1 MEFRRCYN
9 CMRELDAPGAVCPHC
24 GFDNTGGLNTQPGHM
39 LKCGTI
45 LNGRYVVGRSLGQ
58 GGFGITYIGYDLRLD
73 IPVCIK
79 EYYPEGAAMRP
90 SNQSGMIFWASSENA
105 QRLRDGRQSFVKE
118 AQKADKLRD
127 LKNVVSVWAVFYEN
141 ETAYIAMDY
150 IEGETLGDR
159 LVRTQ
164 RLMSEKECAMLMAPV
179 MQDLEQAH
187 ARGIIHRDIKPDNL
201 MYTPENK
208 LVLLDMGAAKDLV
221 TSAQHTSG
229 TTSVRA
235 VSQGFSPLEQ
245 YRAKGMV
252 RPWTDV
258 YAMCATIY
266 YCTTGRVLPT
276 PMDRISG
283 EKVDYS
289 GLTAPVAA
297 VLEKGLAVRP
307 ENRCRSM
314 QVLLEELAGAA
325 GITLPQPRE
334 ENTETLAENTQEQD
348 VKTEPAVPAE
358 KRNKSGFHPW
368 MILAA
373 VLLVAGGFLLGR
385 LFQTDS
391 LSDLSRGAAKE
402 TAAPA
407 ATAEPTPAATAEPA
421 PAATAEP
428 APAATAEPTPADSP
442 APTAEADAGTPYERA
457 LAFDEAG
464 NYEEALESYLKAA
477 EAGNA
482 EAMRKIGGLYREGR
496 GIEPDDR
503 KALEWYRKAADAG
516 DAPAMYDVGNY
527 YVMGIIVEQDYH
539 EALRWYT
546 RSADGGFASA
556 MTAIGAIYEQGYGVE
571 KDGREALTWYQK
583 AAEAGDAT
591 AMNNIGI
598 LYADGRMVEQ
608 DTTAA
613 MEWLRRATD
622 NGSGA
627 GARNLGLMYYLGHGV
642 EQDYA
647 QALAWFLKAADLGDA
662 AAMHMLG
669 NMYQFGEG
677 TEADVAKAD
686 EWHMR
691 ALDAGYTA

>member
-1 MEFRRCYN
+1 MEFKRCYN

-24 GFDNTGGLNTQPGHM
+24 GFDNTSDLRKQPGHM

-45 LNGRYVVGRSLGQ
+45 LDGRYVVGRSLGQ

-79 EYYPEGAAMRP
+79 EYYPEGAAMRTLP
-90 SNQSGMIFWASSENA
+90 HSGIVYWGTSENA
-105 QRLRDGRQSFVKE
+105 QGLKEGRQSFVRE

-127 LKNVVSVWAVFYEN
+127 LKHIVSVWAVFYEN
-141 ETAYIAMDY
+141 ETAYIVMDY

-164 RLMSEKECAMLMAPV
+164 KLLGERECTMLMAPV

-201 MYTPENK
+201 MYT
-208 LVLLDMGAAKDLV
+208 LAGQLMLLDMGAAKDLAASTQR
-221 TSAQHTSG
+221 TSSM
-229 TTSVRA
+229 TSVRA

-245 YRAKGMV
+245 YRAKGMIG
-252 RPWTDV
+252 PWTDV

-283 EKVDYS
+283 IKVDYS
-289 GLTAPVAA
+289 SLTAPFAA
-297 VLEKGLAVRP
+297 VLEKGLAVKP
-307 ENRCRSM
+307 EDRCQSM
-314 QVLLEELAGAA
+314 QALLEELTAAA
-325 GITLPQPRE
+325 GITLSKPRGPE
-334 ENTETLAENTQEQD
+334 KDTQAENTQTQA
-348 VKTEPAVPAE
+348 VKSEPAASAR
-358 KRNKSGFHPW
+358 KKNGFHPW

-385 LFQTDS
+385 LFQPDM
-391 LSDLSRGAAKE
+391 LPVLSRSAAKE
-402 TAAPA
+402 TTVPASSPAVTPEAAPTATPEAIVTA
-407 ATAEPTPAATAEPA
+407 APEPTPAATPEPA
-421 PAATAEP
+421 
-428 APAATAEPTPADSP
+428 
-442 APTAEADAGTPYERA
+442 AEADAGTLYERGQ
-457 LAFDEAG
+457 AFAEAG
-464 NYEEALESYLKAA
+464 NYAEALEWYLKAA
-477 EAGNA
+477 EAGSA
-482 EAMRKIGGLYREGR
+482 EAMRKIGGLYREGN
-496 GIEPDDR
+496 GVEPDNR

-516 DAPAMYDVGNY
+516 DAPAMYNVGNY
-527 YVMGIIVEQDYH
+527 YVMGIVVEQDYH

-556 MTAIGAIYEQGYGVE
+556 MTAIGAIYEQGFGVE
-571 KDGREALTWYQK
+571 KDGHEALMWYEK

-598 LYADGRMVEQ
+598 LYADGRILEQ
-608 DTTAA
+608 NFTAA
-613 MEWLRRATD
+613 LEWLRRAAD

-691 ALDAGYTA
+691 ALEAGYTA